1 MYFVIETEVDSH
13 DRFFVRSTTPFS
25 SKIFDTV
32 ENKFTLNPYDSGI
45 LYWLFLLS
53 IVYLYNILSV
63 SLRLVFPIVQERHWV
78 YFLLLD
84 IAADL
89 YYLID
94 VLVQVRTGY
103 LDQGYLVN
111 SIFSLTKQYIVVEK
125 TFYFDIVSILP
136 LDYLFLIH
144 SYYLPYFNI
153 IIGLRVLRFL
163 KYYRIRLFFNRLEAR
178 SDNPSIV
185 EIFSRFVT
193 LVNWIHIVAC
203 IYFGLS
209 LVIGFEK
216 DIWVYPGY
224 KYFLNFTNFDIYFPE
239 GDVWQQ
245 YCHSLHWG
253 TQIVTTIGE
262 VPGPIS
268 NFEHCIVIFLLL
280 CGIYLY
286 ATLIGEVGNT
296 IQTLNV
302 NRTRFTTRLDNVK
315 QYMSKF
321 LIDSNLQEMVVRLFD
336 HQWITKRGVDE
347 YEILEDLPKK
357 LRAQIA
363 FSANKHLLQ
372 NNFIFKNHPLSY
384 QIELILHMKTQTLLP
399 DEYIY
404 SEGHVGND
412 MYIIREGVVQ
422 LIRRNCH
429 GNCYGYRKLQK
440 GDFFGESS
448 VINFDYIGRRRD
460 ETAKAKGF
468 CSIWVL
474 EKLILLEVLQ
484 DYPIVMNFLQSE
496 FYMHHHHPQL
506 DKKRMFTSGLYTLE
520 ELNHQMDTIKQYR
533 KEMYTHFENIQDEQ
547 IYMNNILSNFDYE

>member
-1 MYFVIETEVDSH
+1 MEI
-13 DRFFVRSTTPFS
+13 
-25 SKIFDTV
+25 
-32 ENKFTLNPYDSGI
+32 KFTLNPYDSGI

-53 IVYLYNILSV
+53 IVYLYNIIAV
-63 SLRLVFPIVQERHWV
+63 SLRLVFPNVQERFWI
-78 YFLLLD
+78 YFLFLD
-84 IAADL
+84 IIADL
-89 YYLID
+89 YYLVD

-111 SIFSLTKQYIVVEK
+111 SIFSITKHYIFVDK
-125 TFYFDIVSILP
+125 TFCFDIVSILP

-153 IIGLRVLRFL
+153 VIGLRVFRYL
-163 KYYRIRLFFNRLEAR
+163 KFYRIRLFFNRLEAR

-185 EIFSRFVT
+185 EIFSRFVS

-209 LVIGFEK
+209 LIIGFGK
-216 DIWVYPGY
+216 DIWVYPSE
-224 KYFLNFTNFDIYFPE
+224 FWFHPILNFTNFGIFSPD

-262 VPGPIS
+262 VPSPIS

-321 LIDSNLQEMVVRLFD
+321 SIDLNLQDMVVRLFD

-363 FSANKHLLQ
+363 YSANKHLLQ
-372 NNFIFKNHPLSY
+372 NNFLFKNHPLSY

-399 DEYIY
+399 DEFIY

-422 LIRRNCH
+422 QSRKSYHENSFE
-429 GNCYGYRKLQK
+429 YRELQK

-448 VINFDYIGRRRD
+448 VINFDYIGRRRE

-474 EKLILLEVLQ
+474 EKRILLEVLQ
-484 DYPIVMNFLQSE
+484 DYPIVMNFLRNQ
-496 FYMHHHHPQL
+496 FYIRHHHPQL
-506 DKKRMFTSGLYTLE
+506 DKKRMLSSGLYTLE
-520 ELNHQMDTIKQYR
+520 ELNHQMDTIIQYR
-533 KEMYTHFENIQDEQ
+533 KEMCTHFENIQGEQ
-547 IYMNNILSNFDYE
+547 IFMNNILSNFDYD